1 MTDDELREAYEDLRE
16 VAHALGICFE
26 AEGFPCTPGSLPD
39 LLARIKDLTYLEI
52 DSIEERLPNAKDS
65 WCEEDG
71 AVLWWKFPIV
81 EPPYVGTPFDD
92 DFPDY
97 VTHWTR
103 IKIPNQPF
111 EYGL

>member
-1 MTDDELREAYEDLRE
+1 MTDDELREAYEDFRE

-26 AEGFPCTPGSLPD
+26 ADGIPCTPGPLSD
-39 LLARIKDLTYLEI
+39 LLVRIKELTDLEI
-52 DSIEERLPNAKDS
+52 DSIEERLPNTKDS

-71 AVLWWKFPIV
+71 VVLWWKFPIV
-81 EPPYVGTPFDD
+81 EPPYVGTPLDD

-97 VTHWTR
+97 VTHWTV

-111 EYGL
+111 QESL